1 MTISTYTA
9 TSPVN
14 TYSITPK
21 GYISNDYDIV
31 FAAGTLTVT
40 QNKFAAPDPGWS
52 VTAPGTVNWNAIGNI
67 GSVAV
72 SGYEVELYKEGT
84 ATPVDTT
91 TVTSNS
97 CNLLSTI
104 RSNGA
109 GSYTV
114 KVKAVASTD
123 HNSNKVNVA
132 DSDYGTTATSLY
144 AAEVEAKFAEDT
156 VTTAGKGN
164 AISVNNSASY
174 VMVAGESE
182 VPMNAT
188 LKNATGYRI
197 KSCTSSE
204 TGLTISGGT
213 VSGTG
218 YSSLLAMSSS
228 LNKTDK
234 ITITLSLEARVATLS
249 ASMTSNPD
257 TGSVV
262 YGYASNESPVL
273 TVNAGVETGDNVA
286 ANQYDYEY
294 KWFLKIGDGNKNQQT
309 ETTNTWTFPH
319 GQAAGSGYK
328 VSCEVKATRKD
339 NGASKTSTAEKTIV
353 VQKAPVTATVSLTGW
368 VHGEAG
374 NTPTVSSNPGNATV
388 DYLYSTSNT
397 TGATWVT
404 QKPTEG
410 GDYYVKAKIH
420 ESSNYG
426 ECITP
431 AVAFTITGESNS
443 WTTEPSL
450 ADWVYG
456 ASAKTPAGAAKYGSV
471 QFTYSK
477 QSTGTFEPTVPS
489 DAGIWY
495 MKAKVPGTNSYGELE
510 QVVSFRIFNASQ
522 NAPSGLTARNVTV
535 DGKSNGAING
545 ITAGMEYRK
554 DGENTYT
561 ALTPEMISN
570 GKITG
575 IAEGTYYVRYAA
587 KTNYDA
593 GTDTQITV
601 GCDVRLKMSVPAFA
615 EVTQGYAQPQAQSLI
630 LTAEGIAD
638 AQIVSIVSSKPAE
651 FEIIGSDTTVTAG
664 GTLTTYTV
672 RPMAGLP
679 AGTHSATIT
688 VTYNTGITT
697 ESATVTGTVS
707 MVVKAKTSGGSQ
719 DSNQGEEQPTQETV
733 TASPAQTEEK
743 KPVATATSEPMS
755 SGQENGE
762 GTSNDS
768 EKGNVK
774 ENQNPEEE
782 VLPVPTSEPTAD
794 DENIQQDWGNIIV
807 VIESPEEA
815 ELKLTAELPSK
826 TQVINA
832 CLSEEEKKAVE
843 RGENIEI
850 RLTIKRIEKEVPVQD
865 KELVEEQV
873 QELASQIDGLTI
885 GKYLDIK
892 LDKRFNG
899 GEWIGISE
907 AAEDIDII
915 IDIPPELQF
924 PDTQYYISRVH
935 QGKAQLLY
943 DLDEDEK
950 TITIS
955 TKYFSTY
962 ALLYEAKEPA
972 SESICYWHF
981 AILAALLIYL
991 ILALLIRDKKRG
1003 KCRIWLLGLDGAL
1016 AIVFAILGS
1025 CSLDWPFAIGNIVIA
1040 TCLTPNLLLKCKKE
1054 QEDEKQET
1062 E

>member
-1 MTISTYTA
+1 MFDVKKEYPEAPLHRAEFEHDNCGIGACVNIKGIKSRETVENALKIVENLEHRAGKDAEGKTGDGVGILTQIPHKFFKKVTKPLGISLGEEREYGVGMFFFPQEELRKNQA
-9 TSPVN
+9 KKMFE
-14 TYSITPK
+14 I
-21 GYISNDYDIV
+21 IV
-31 FAAGTLTVT
+31 
-40 QNKFAAPDPGWS
+40 
-52 VTAPGTVNWNAIGNI
+52 
-67 GSVAV
+67 
-72 SGYEVELYKEGT
+72 EKEG
-84 ATPVDTT
+84 
-91 TVTSNS
+91 
-97 CNLLSTI
+97 LKFLGW
-104 RSNGA
+104 R
-109 GSYTV
+109 
-114 KVKAVASTD
+114 
-123 HNSNKVNVA
+123 
-132 DSDYGTTATSLY
+132 
-144 AAEVEAKFAEDT
+144 EV
-156 VTTAGKGN
+156 
-164 AISVNNSASY
+164 
-174 VMVAGESE
+174 
-182 VPMNAT
+182 
-188 LKNATGYRI
+188 
-197 KSCTSSE
+197 
-204 TGLTISGGT
+204 
-213 VSGTG
+213 
-218 YSSLLAMSSS
+218 
-228 LNKTDK
+228 
-234 ITITLSLEARVATLS
+234 
-249 ASMTSNPD
+249 
-257 TGSVV
+257 
-262 YGYASNESPVL
+262 
-273 TVNAGVETGDNVA
+273 
-286 ANQYDYEY
+286 
-294 KWFLKIGDGNKNQQT
+294 
-309 ETTNTWTFPH
+309 
-319 GQAAGSGYK
+319 
-328 VSCEVKATRKD
+328 
-339 NGASKTSTAEKTIV
+339 
-353 VQKAPVTATVSLTGW
+353 
-368 VHGEAG
+368 
-374 NTPTVSSNPGNATV
+374 
-388 DYLYSTSNT
+388 
-397 TGATWVT
+397 
-404 QKPTEG
+404 
-410 GDYYVKAKIH
+410 
-420 ESSNYG
+420 
-426 ECITP
+426 
-431 AVAFTITGESNS
+431 
-443 WTTEPSL
+443 
-450 ADWVYG
+450 
-456 ASAKTPAGAAKYGSV
+456 
-471 QFTYSK
+471 
-477 QSTGTFEPTVPS
+477 PTVPS
-489 DAGIWY
+489 VLGHKAVECMPYIMQAFIKKPAGVEKGVAFDRLLYVARRVFEQSSDDTYVVSLSSRTIVYKGMFLVGQLRTFFADLQDKDYESAIAMVHSRFSTNTNPSWERAHPNRFIVHNGEINTIRGNADKMLAREENMESEHLKGLLHKVLPVVNTAGSDSAMLDNTLEFLVMSGMDLPLAVMITIPEPWANNKTMSQHKKDFY
-495 MKAKVPGTNSYGELE
+495 QYYATMMEPWDGPESILFCDGDIMGAVLDMKAKVPGTNSYGELE